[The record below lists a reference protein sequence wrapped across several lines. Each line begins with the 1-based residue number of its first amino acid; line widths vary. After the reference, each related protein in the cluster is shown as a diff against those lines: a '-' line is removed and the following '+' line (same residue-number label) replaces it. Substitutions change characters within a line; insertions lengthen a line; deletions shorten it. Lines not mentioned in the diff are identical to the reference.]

1 MIRMTSLHLIC
12 AMAFGLWNT
21 PAWADSLCADKALQ
35 ATADAQLKK
44 AEELE
49 RAGRPREAYA
59 AAAKADSDCVSDTKR
74 HDALQQRTAKAIGV
88 EDEKKSH
95 LQDAFEWYVRA
106 QAVADAGR
114 MQRKLVDTKPD
125 DINTVSHAID
135 YFSQQNDKAQEQAM
149 RGHALKQVEKAL
161 AEEEKRFAS
170 FTKDSLH
177 ELQLAKNWAY
187 YAKAG
192 EDRIRARAAQR
203 GDTLAAE
210 EGRKFL
216 HLAISYYE
224 QADRP
229 DGVKTIREKARLLA
243 KRHEAKGEG
252 EIAAEFY
259 AMAGENKQAETVQKQ
274 TEQRQAQAEEGR
286 KKTFKKEQADLEK
299 ALGF

>member
-1 MIRMTSLHLIC
+1 MTRITSWHLVC
-12 AMAFGLWNT
+12 AVALGLSGT
-21 PAWADSLCADKALQ
+21 PVWADSLCAEKALQ
-35 ATADAQLKK
+35 AAADAQLKK

-49 RAGRPREAYA
+49 RAGQPREAFSA
-59 AAAKADSDCVSDTKR
+59 ATKANGDCVSDTQR
-74 HDALQQRTAKAIGV
+74 HEGVQQRTAKAIGA
-88 EDEKKSH
+88 EEEKKAR
-95 LQDAFEWYVRA
+95 LEDAFTWYVRA
-106 QAVADAGR
+106 KAPADAGR
-114 MQRKLVDTKPD
+114 MQRRLVEAKPD
-125 DINTVSHAID
+125 DINTLSHAID
-135 YFSQQNDKAQEQAM
+135 YFSQQNDKAQEEAM
-149 RGHALKQVEKAL
+149 RTRARKNVEQAL

-170 FTKDSLH
+170 FSKDSLH
-177 ELQLAKNWAY
+177 ELGRARDWAY
-187 YAKAG
+187 YAKTG

-210 EGRKFL
+210 DGRKFL
-216 HLAISYYE
+216 RLAMSYYE

-229 DGVKTIREKARLLA
+229 DGVKKIREKARMLA

-259 AMAGENKQAETVQKQ
+259 AMAGDDKQADTVQKQ